1 MAEQHAQR
9 PLLIP
14 RSAVARPGEFQM
26 RRRASAGVSLTA
38 PGAGA
43 AGPMGVL

>member
-1 MAEQHAQR
+1 MAVQHAQR

-14 RSAVARPGEFQM
+14 RPAVARPGEVQM
-26 RRRASAGVSLTA
+26 RPRASAGVSLTA

-43 AGPMGVL
+43 ASPMGVL